1 MKVNVQKEKYL
12 SETGQTADKNS
23 PEKLAQPSL
32 AVTEVQEDPKV
43 CLPEDDAA
51 NQTSL
56 GASPH
61 KISKNI
67 EGTHLSVEVVS
78 VTTDQT
84 AAKLRGSQNLKEG
97 EPIRVSQ

>member
-1 MKVNVQKEKYL
+1 MKVKVQKEKYL

-51 NQTSL
+51 N
-56 GASPH
+56 
-61 KISKNI
+61 
-67 EGTHLSVEVVS
+67 
-78 VTTDQT
+78 
-84 AAKLRGSQNLKEG
+84 
-97 EPIRVSQ
+97 